1 MIKAQKMRNHVSQLK
16 WGLGMKHTEQVFL
29 RAKPSKG
36 EVFIKMEDATGT
48 LMDKHY
54 DNIITL
60 DAGILA
66 ARLFKN
72 SLDPVTTKSNGLNM
86 LAVGTG
92 ATGAILS
99 PDAPQD
105 TQRAL
110 NNEIAR
116 KSFSSTTYR
125 TSGGSAVSYPTNIVD
140 FTVSF
145 SASEAVGALN
155 EMGLLYTVSSD
166 PNTTNPVENGPD
178 DYDDTLDV
186 TGKDIMINYLTFPVI
201 SKPNTAVLSIT
212 WRLTF

>member
-1 MIKAQKMRNHVSQLK
+1 
-16 WGLGMKHTEQVFL
+16 MKHTEQVFL

>member
-1 MIKAQKMRNHVSQLK
+1 MIHSENLT
-16 WGLGMKHTEQVFL
+16 LGG
-29 RAKPSKG
+29 KPRKG
-36 EVFIKMEDATGT
+36 EAFIT
-48 LMDKHY
+48 LLDEQGNALQEFHY

-92 ATGAILS
+92 ATGALLS
-99 PDAPQD
+99 PDAAQE

-116 KSFSSTTYR
+116 KAFSSTTYR
-125 TSGGSAVSYPTNIVD
+125 TSGGSAVSYPTRIVD
-140 FTVSF
+140 FTASF

-155 EMGLLYTVSSD
+155 EMALLYTVSSD
-166 PNTTNPVENGPD
+166 PNTTNPIENGPD
-178 DYDDTLDV
+178 DYDETLDV
-186 TGKDIMINYLTFPVI
+186 TDKDLMVNYLTFPVI